1 MRVRFRFRMREHH
14 EFRAW
19 VACLGFAF
27 APWSFVEGV
36 AEADWP
42 SWRGPGQN
50 GMACEKAVVTQWS
63 KEGKN
68 LLWKSPEG
76 GRTTPLVMGG
86 RVYYIG
92 PVGDGECLQERVICL
107 EADTGKP
114 IWEHRFNVFLVD
126 IAANRVG
133 WTALA
138 GDPATGNIYAHG
150 TGGEFICFSSDGKI
164 LWSHSLT
171 EEYNRISGYGGRL
184 MTPVVDEDR
193 VIVSF
198 LNTNW
203 GNQAPPKHRYVA
215 FETRSGRVVW
225 WSEMPGPPVDT
236 TYACPVVTVVDGR
249 RMLIC
254 PAGDGSVYGLEAR
267 TGRRLWSFGL
277 TKMGCNASPVADGKY
292 EYVTHSEEHLDTTLM
307 GRLVCIDASKTGD
320 ITKTG
325 EVWRL
330 DGLDAGYASPA
341 LANGRLYVVDN
352 SANLHCVNAKTGAPV
367 WKHKLGR
374 VGKGSAV
381 VTADGVIYVGEQNGV
396 FLILKDAGDRCEELS
411 KVGFAGPADMVD
423 ELFGSP
429 AVIGGRVYFMTRY
442 GAYCLGM
449 KDRVA
454 EATPVPALPAERG
467 ASSQKAATLMVVP
480 GDMTLAPGETI
491 NFEARLFDETGAVLT
506 GPTPKV
512 EWTASGVKGEIS
524 ADGVFSAS
532 TKPAFS
538 AGSVNAKVGDLA
550 ASARMR
556 VAPRLPI
563 SEDFEKMAE
572 RAPPAGWSG
581 VMGKTKIVTRDGSK
595 VFQKLA
601 EKAKPSPVW
610 KMRAYIGT
618 PSPAGYTVQAD
629 VLGTLARKRFRPDM
643 GVINDRYELILLGQA
658 KELELSRWRDE
669 PEHALRKK
677 VPFEMKPEVWYRI
690 KLRVAP
696 QSDKALVQ
704 GKLWPREEAEP
715 ADWTISFEDA
725 CPNLEGSPGL
735 FVYSNGTTDKSDGPD
750 VFFDNLKVETNEAQ
764 HD

>member
-1 MRVRFRFRMREHH
+1 MKVRFRFSMRDNAV
-14 EFRAW
+14 FVAWAAW
-19 VACLGFAF
+19 VGITCTLCSISDRAA
-27 APWSFVEGV
+27 A
-36 AEADWP
+36 ADWP

-50 GMACEKAVVTQWS
+50 GMAFEKAVVTRWS
-63 KEGKN
+63 PEGEN

-86 RVYYIG
+86 RVFYVC

-107 EADTGKP
+107 DADTGRP

-138 GDPATGNIYAHG
+138 GDPATGNVYAHG
-150 TGGEFICFSSDGKI
+150 TGGEFFCFSRDGKV
-164 LWSHSLT
+164 LWRHSLT
-171 EEYNRISGYGGRL
+171 EEYNRIAGYGGRL

-215 FETRSGRVVW
+215 FDTRSGRVTW
-225 WSEMPGPPVDT
+225 WSEIPGPPLDT

-249 RMLIC
+249 RMLVC
-254 PAGDGSVYGLEAR
+254 PAGDGWVYGLEAR
-267 TGRRLWSFGL
+267 TGRIVWSFHL
-277 TKMGCNASPVADGKY
+277 TKMGCNSSPVADGKY
-292 EYVTHSEEHLDTTLM
+292 VYVSHSEENIDTTLM
-307 GRLVCIDASKTGD
+307 GRLVCIDAGKTGD

-330 DGLDAGYASPA
+330 DGLDSGYASPA

-352 SANLHCVNAKTGAPV
+352 SANLHCVDARSGKPV

-396 FLILKDAGDRCEELS
+396 FLILKDAGERCEELS
-411 KVGFAGPADMVD
+411 RVEFSGPANMVD

-429 AVIGGRVYFMTRY
+429 AVVGGRVYFMTRY
-442 GAYCLGM
+442 GAYCLGA

-454 EATPVPALPAERG
+454 EAVSVPAMPNERS
-467 ASSQKAATLMVVP
+467 ASGQKPATLLVVP
-480 GDMTLAPGETI
+480 VEITLAPGETVD
-491 NFEARLFDETGAVLT
+491 FEVRLFGESGAELT

-512 EWTASGVKGEIS
+512 AWSSTGVNGAIN
-524 ADGVFSAS
+524 ADGVFTASAGS
-532 TKPAFS
+532 AFS
-538 AGSVNAKVGDLA
+538 AGSVSANVGELVA
-550 ASARMR
+550 AARVR
-556 VAPRLPI
+556 IAPPLPI
-563 SEDFEKMAE
+563 TEDFEKMAE
-572 RAPPAGWSG
+572 GAPPPGWSG
-581 VMGKTKIVTRDGSK
+581 VMGKTRVVTRDGSK

-610 KMRAYIGT
+610 KMRAYVGT
-618 PSPAGYTVQAD
+618 PSPAGYTVEVDA
-629 VLGTLARKRFRPDM
+629 LGTLARKRFRPDM
-643 GVINDRYELILLGQA
+643 GVINARYELILLGQA

-669 PEHALRKK
+669 PEHALREK
-677 VPFEMKPEVWYRI
+677 VPFEMKPEVWYRM
-690 KLRVAP
+690 KLRVDLEAG
-696 QSDKALVQ
+696 KALVQ
-704 GKLWPREEAEP
+704 GKVWPREEAEP
-715 ADWTISFEDA
+715 AVWTISFEDA

-750 VFFDNLKVETNEAQ
+750 VFFDNLKVETNEAKSE
-764 HD
+764 